1 MRYKTNTC
9 IGEMSKLCK
18 KKKKVY
24 DVMFVLQKKCSWYR
38 VCFANDISISKVK
51 LTEKLCHEP

>member
-24 DVMFVLQKKCSWYR
+24 DVMFVLQKKWSWYR
-38 VCFANDISISKVK
+38 VYFANDIPISKVK

>member
-1 MRYKTNTC
+1 MA
-9 IGEMSKLCK
+9 

-38 VCFANDISISKVK
+38 VCFANDIPISEVK

>member
-1 MRYKTNTC
+1 MA
-9 IGEMSKLCK
+9 

-24 DVMFVLQKKCSWYR
+24 DVMFVLQKKWSWYR
-38 VCFANDISISKVK
+38 VYFANDIPISKVK